1 MFQSSRAAHHNATTP
16 PHDTVTLIHAS
27 SRLYRPGQ
35 SARRYPSKP
44 ALLVLEEVEA
54 CRPTSC
60 EKFLFF
66 NDGQRS
72 GTSTAAWISWDR

>member
-54 CRPTSC
+54 P
-60 EKFLFF
+60 KFLIF
-66 NDGQRS
+66 NDGQRA